1 MKGDRSQSD
10 IFGLD
15 GAAFLSFNGLMQ
27 PIGEAPTSHHP
38 AGKLID
44 QNHFTIPHDIIFIAG
59 EKLMRPQA
67 LVDVVHNRSAFRII
81 ERLTFRQN
89 ALATQNLFQPFV
101 AFVGEGHIF
110 GLFV

>member
-10 IFGLD
+10 IFGLN

-27 PIGEAPTSHHP
+27 PIREAPTSHHP
-38 AGKLID
+38 ARKFVD
-44 QNHFTIPHDIIFIAG
+44 PHHFAIPHDIVFIPG
-59 EKLMRPQA
+59 EELMRPQT
-67 LVDVVHNRSAFRII
+67 LVDVVHNGGAFWII

-89 ALATQNLFQPFV
+89 TLAAQRLFQPIV
-101 AFVGEGHIF
+101 ALISKGHVF